1 MTDPDRAEMQALCEL
16 FRREMARENDVLL
29 FDKEGYVRIG
39 RIIGGAA
46 RQGRSDYVALRNRQV
61 G

>member
-29 FDKEGYVRIG
+29 FDRKRACGSAG
-39 RIIGGAA
+39 
-46 RQGRSDYVALRNRQV
+46 
-61 G
+61 